1 MAYEVYEKVVKRTT
15 SPTMSISKLGRISF
29 NAASTETL
37 RKNAIEY
44 VLLLW
49 DKDTRKIAV
58 KSTSK
63 KDARCYVLRFTQKNR
78 MSGFAAKTFLNHIE
92 YDFTESH
99 QYPCSWNDREDMF
112 EVQLPAER
120 FGVVVHP
127 KRTPR
132 IVERGSSGSR
142 TGGMRTATA

>member
-15 SPTMSISKLGRISF
+15 SPTVSISKLGRISF

-63 KDARCYVLRFTQKNR
+63 KDARSYVLRFTQKNR

-92 YDFTESH
+92 YDFTVSH
-99 QYPCSWNDREDMF
+99 QYPCTWNDHEDMM
-112 EVQLPAER
+112 EIQLPAER
-120 FGVVVHP
+120 FGVIVNP
-127 KRTPR
+127 KRAPR
-132 IVERGSSGSR
+132 IVERVGR
-142 TGGMRTATA
+142 GGVRATA

>member
-1 MAYEVYEKVVKRTT
+1 MAYVVYEKVVKRTT
-15 SPTMSISKLGRISF
+15 SPTVSISKLGRISF

-49 DKDTRKIAV
+49 DKESRKVAV

-63 KDARCYVLRFTQKNR
+63 KDTRSYTLRFTQKNR
-78 MSGFAAKTFLNHIE
+78 MSGFAAKTFLNYIE

-99 QYPCSWNDREDMF
+99 QYPCTWSEREDMF
-112 EVQLPAER
+112 EFQVPAER
-120 FGVVVHP
+120 LGVIVHP
-127 KRTPR
+127 KRAPR
-132 IVERGSSGSR
+132 LVDRPGKGIHR
-142 TGGMRTATA
+142 ATA